1 MSQKSGQITDAGSI
15 ELGDAH
21 GSIVAGW
28 LIHFEDN
35 SSSGWTCDIQ
45 GKAIRAEQGAIK
57 TFAYKD
63 MNSGTIKTAQLNT
76 AGLSYVIYV
85 DAAGSALT
93 IVTGAISG
101 GGVYYDAQ
109 PVIG

>member
-1 MSQKSGQITDAGSI
+1 MSQKSGEITAAGSI

-21 GSIVAGW
+21 GAIVSGW
-28 LIHFEDN
+28 LIHFTDN
-35 SSSGWTCDIQ
+35 SSGSWTADVQ
-45 GKAIRAEQGAIK
+45 GKAIKAAQGAYK

-76 AGLSYVIYV
+76 AGLSYVLYF
-85 DAAGSALT
+85 DAAGSVLK
-93 IVTGAISG
+93 ILTGAISS